1 MVWALLM
8 FFFDGTSSEGG
19 ELPHCIIGRGKV
31 VQLIR
36 ETGPKDH
43 TCTVN
48 QGKTGEDRALLMFQN
63 DVSAPLRKHK

>member
-1 MVWALLM
+1 MCFEPENVQVSYMHFQDGLIKFSFLLSTLM
-8 FFFDGTSSEGG
+8 GNLFLDGTSSEGG

-36 ETGPKDH
+36 ETGPKYH

-48 QGKTGEDRALLMFQN
+48 
-63 DVSAPLRKHK
+63 